1 MRINGKNNNLSPE
14 VKKNAANSCGN
25 SPPPGLFEFLTELGK
40 ALTSAGVSV
49 VAITSILERIAVAY
63 GVQSEILLSPTFLII
78 KLGSHESAPI
88 AVTVANQ
95 SQALLQLNK
104 VSELYGLIYQAECK
118 NISPKDGTKLIKQIL
133 SQKHRFGP
141 VGIFVG
147 YILFAIG
154 LGLLLYPTPQQ
165 LIVSGVFGGVVGV
178 LLILSQNRPRFS
190 LILPVFAAFL
200 VSALLSL
207 GIKQGL
213 ITGSFILVIPALA
226 YFLPGATLT
235 TGMFELATGNMV
247 SGASRA
253 IYGVAILFLLLFG
266 IVVGN
271 QVVGTTE
278 QGFLTI
284 KPLNTLGLWAPYL
297 GVLIFGIGVYLFMCI
312 RERDM
317 PWVLLNLYVALIGQQ
332 LGSIMVGSY
341 FGGFLGSLLMT
352 VSGTYIGLSPRRTP
366 DFVSILPAFW
376 ILVPG
381 SLGFISLVTL
391 VSRSYSTAVANAIL
405 VVMTLVAISLGL
417 LVGAAVVEPLKS
429 VKDETNIKQNM

>member
-1 MRINGKNNNLSPE
+1 MSVNRKINNPPPE
-14 VKKNAANSCGN
+14 VQQTAINDQGNAA
-25 SPPPGLFEFLTELGK
+25 PLGLFEFLTELGK

-49 VAITSILERIAVAY
+49 VAITSILERIATAY

-88 AVTVANQ
+88 TVSVANQ
-95 SQALLQLNK
+95 SQVLLPLNQ
-104 VSELYGLIYQAECK
+104 VSELYTLINQAESTI
-118 NISPKDGTKLIKQIL
+118 ISPADGTKRIKQIL
-133 SQKHRFGP
+133 SQKHRFGSF
-141 VGIFVG
+141 GIFFG

-165 LIVSGVFGGVVGV
+165 LVVSALFGGVVGL
-178 LLILSQNRPRFS
+178 LLILSQSRPRFS

-200 VSALLSL
+200 VSALLSI

-213 ITGSFILVIPALA
+213 VTGSFILVIPALA

-247 SGASRA
+247 SGASRT

-266 IVVGN
+266 IVIGN
-271 QVVGTTE
+271 QLVGTTQ
-278 QGFLTI
+278 QGFLITRSFNTI
-284 KPLNTLGLWAPYL
+284 GLWAPYL
-297 GVLIFGIGVYLFMCI
+297 GVLIFGMGVYLFMSL
-312 RERDM
+312 REKDM
-317 PWVLLNLYVALIGQQ
+317 PWVLLNLYIALIGQQ
-332 LGSIMVGSY
+332 VGSIMIGSY

-352 VSGTYIGLSPRRTP
+352 VSGTYIGRSPSRTP

-381 SLGFISLVTL
+381 SLGFISLVTFIGQ
-391 VSRSYSTAVANAIL
+391 SYITAVTNAAL

-417 LVGAAVVEPLKS
+417 LVGAAVVEPFKR
-429 VKDETNIKQNM
+429 EG